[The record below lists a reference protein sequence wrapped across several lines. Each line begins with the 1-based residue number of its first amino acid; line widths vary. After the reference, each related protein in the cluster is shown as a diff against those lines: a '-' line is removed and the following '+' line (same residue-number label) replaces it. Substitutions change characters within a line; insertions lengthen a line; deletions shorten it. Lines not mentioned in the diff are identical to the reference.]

1 MKKKKQIRT
10 IGKIKLSEYFKELK
24 IGESVGIVKDASH
37 AASFPDR
44 IHGATGVIESK
55 RGKAY
60 VVKLNDFNKEKRF
73 IIQAIHLKKLN
84 NNNKMN
90 VMKK

>member
-1 MKKKKQIRT
+1 MKKQKQIRT
-10 IGKIKLSEYFKELK
+10 IGKINLSEYFKELK

-44 IHGATGVIESK
+44 IHGATGVVESK

-60 VVKLNDFNKEKRF
+60 IIRLNDFNQEKRY
-73 IIQAIHLKKLN
+73 IIQPIHLKKLN
-84 NNNKMN
+84 NTTNK
-90 VMKK
+90 VK

>member
-1 MKKKKQIRT
+1 MKKQKQIRT

-24 IGESVGIVKDASH
+24 DGDSVAIIKDASH
-37 AASFPDR
+37 TSNFPDR

-55 RGKAY
+55 RGRAY

-84 NNNKMN
+84 NTIN
-90 VMKK
+90 VRNLK

>member
-10 IGKIKLSEYFKELK
+10 IGKINLSEYFKELK
-24 IGESVGIVKDASH
+24 EGDSVGVVKDASH
-37 AASFPDR
+37 ASSFPDR

-60 VVKLNDFNKEKRF
+60 IVKLKEFNKEKRF
-73 IIQAIHLKKLN
+73 IIQAIHLKRLN
-84 NNNKMN
+84 NDNKLK
-90 VMKK
+90 VTKK

>member
-1 MKKKKQIRT
+1 MKKQKQIRT

-44 IHGATGVIESK
+44 IHGATGVVESK
-55 RGKAY
+55 RGRAY
-60 VVKLNDFNKEKRF
+60 IIRLNDFNKEKRY

-84 NNNKMN
+84 NTIN
-90 VMKK
+90 VRNLK